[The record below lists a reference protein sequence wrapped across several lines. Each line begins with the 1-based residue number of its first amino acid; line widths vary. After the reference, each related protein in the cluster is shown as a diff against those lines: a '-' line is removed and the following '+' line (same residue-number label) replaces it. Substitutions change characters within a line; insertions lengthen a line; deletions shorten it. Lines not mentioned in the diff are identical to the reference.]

1 MKKEKFINDILNSS
15 NGITKVTPS
24 DELFNKIE
32 QKILLEKEATSKSTW
47 FIAASVLVFLS
58 LNIILLQISTSSSKN
73 TISSF
78 ATEIN
83 KSNQL
88 YK

>member
-1 MKKEKFINDILNSS
+1 MEKEQFINDILNSTH
-15 NGITKVTPS
+15 GITKVTPS
-24 DELFNKIE
+24 DELLNKIG
-32 QKILLEKEATSKSTW
+32 QKILLEKKATSKSTW
-47 FIAASVLVFLS
+47 FIAASILVFLS
-58 LNIILLQISTSSSKN
+58 LNIVLLQISTSSSKN